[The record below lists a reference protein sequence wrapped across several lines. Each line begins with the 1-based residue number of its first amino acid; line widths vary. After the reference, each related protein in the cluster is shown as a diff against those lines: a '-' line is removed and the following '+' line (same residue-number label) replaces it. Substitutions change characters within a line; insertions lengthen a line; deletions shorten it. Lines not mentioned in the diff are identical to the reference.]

1 MSHNRNIW
9 VSGMYSRE
17 TWQTDDQQQE
27 HTTLPGGGST
37 SMKINEPPDGRK
49 CLHGNRRVSE
59 SEGDSKEPLEA
70 LDMSSD
76 NANKSTKEDSQ
87 IDKSMDKE
95 TLGPMPCKSVRDYA
109 TIVETNPG
117 CEPKVLCAVENENDD
132 ELLFQHTYVNIRELN
147 DYIESSSSS
156 SRECTFQ
163 SSADAIQNVSEC
175 FDNVEYMTA
184 AACRR
189 SRLSTH
195 SECIYDIPK
204 CNCILTK
211 KTGSFN
217 EISAN
222 KVSDH
227 DDISDPHENL
237 NNEHPDTAG
246 YMGMGA
252 SIRKNTISESN
263 ETGLK
268 YADKLITAHAKES
281 LSTDCK
287 AEKDKPV
294 SSQSLRRKSRSK
306 QRPCLNRSLLMEALE
321 QQVQY

>member
-17 TWQTDDQQQE
+17 TWQPDDQQQE
-27 HTTLPGGGST
+27 HTTFPGGGST

-49 CLHGNRRVSE
+49 CLHGKRRVSE
-59 SEGDSKEPLEA
+59 SQGDSKEPLDA
-70 LDMSSD
+70 LDMSFD

-87 IDKSMDKE
+87 NDKSRDKE
-95 TLGPMPCKSVRDYA
+95 TVGPMPCKSVRDYA
-109 TIVETNPG
+109 TIVETNPE
-117 CEPKVLCAVENENDD
+117 CEPKVICAEEKENDD
-132 ELLFQHTYVNIRELN
+132 EPLFQHTYVNIRELN

-156 SRECTFQ
+156 SRECTSQ
-163 SSADAIQNVSEC
+163 SSAEAIQNLSES

-189 SRLSTH
+189 SRLSNH

-211 KTGSFN
+211 KTGSVN

-227 DDISDPHENL
+227 DDLSDPHENL
-237 NNEHPDTAG
+237 NNEHPDSAG
-246 YMGMGA
+246 YMGMDA
-252 SIRKNTISESN
+252 STRKNTISESK
-263 ETGLK
+263 ETGRK
-268 YADKLITAHAKES
+268 YADKLITAPAKES
-281 LSTDCK
+281 LNIDCTD
-287 AEKDKPV
+287 EKGKPV

-306 QRPCLNRSLLMEALE
+306 QRPCLNRSLLTEALE
-321 QQVQY
+321 QQVKY